1 MQPGIES
8 ITAIASMQADSPL
21 SGPIQLDAAQNA
33 TAPAGFV
40 QMMQT
45 KLDDLNTNVTVAETA
60 LSNLATGKTVE
71 PQEAMISMGRARI
84 SVMTFIQLRN
94 KLVESYQDVMRM
106 QL

>member
-1 MQPGIES
+1 
-8 ITAIASMQADSPL
+8 MQAGLPAA
-21 SGPIQLDAAQNA
+21 GPMQLDAAQNA
-33 TAPAGFV
+33 SAPDGFV

-45 KLDDLNTNVTVAETA
+45 KLDDMNTNVTAAETA
-60 LSNLATGKTVE
+60 LSNLAAGKSVE
-71 PQEAMISMGRARI
+71 PQDAMISMERARI

>member
-1 MQPGIES
+1 MQLGIES
-8 ITAIASMQADSPL
+8 ITAVASMQAGLPAA
-21 SGPIQLDAAQNA
+21 GPMQLDTAQHA
-33 TAPAGFV
+33 SAPDGFV

-45 KLDDLNTNVTVAETA
+45 KLDDMNTNVTAAETA
-60 LSNLATGKTVE
+60 LSNLATGKAVE
-71 PQEAMISMGRARI
+71 PQEAMISMERARI